1 MMNPMNHMA
10 THFPGD
16 MGGYGQHH
24 TGPGPGSPA
33 QQQAHGAG
41 GPVDGMNG
49 FRAMQQQQQQ
59 QQQQPAGPNAMFQ
72 GPAMESQQQRSMM
85 GSNAH
90 MAGGQV
96 VTNNMMNGSSMAL
109 GPGPMNG
116 MMNMQM
122 PPQQQQQQQQS
133 QMGAGGMQ
141 QQHMMQQQPQQH
153 MGVHMDGSNM
163 VGGGGGGP
171 VVGQQQQQGGNGQG
185 VRACAGCGGKIL
197 ERFLFHA
204 LDRFWHHGCLK
215 CSCCGARLADIGVSC
230 YTKAGMILCRAD
242 YVRLFGSSGACS
254 ACGQG
259 IPANE
264 LVMRVGGAGP
274 AGGPGGGGGGGP
286 NGIHPPSGGGG
297 NAAGGVYHVKCFA
310 CTKCQTQL
318 MPGDRYALIGGSLL
332 CEQDCHKMMKNNN
345 NNNNNNNN
353 ANNNNHA
360 GPGGGGAGVGGGG
373 GGGGGGVNQPPG
385 AGGPGATGTNAST
398 GGSGGGPV
406 RKGKVGRPRRSRD

>member
-1 MMNPMNHMA
+1 MPFSFELIVNVVSPIFLVLFLTDKFLLTDWLIDRRRIKEEEEQKKRQKMMNPMNHMA

-33 QQQAHGAG
+33 QQQQQQQQQPQHGGPG

-49 FRAMQQQQQQ
+49 FRGMQQQQQQ
-59 QQQQPAGPNAMFQ
+59 PTGPVGNPMFQPQGPPMESQQQ
-72 GPAMESQQQRSMM
+72 QQQRSMM

-96 VTNNMMNGSSMAL
+96 VTNNMMNGSSMSL

-122 PPQQQQQQQQS
+122 PPQQQQQQQPQ
-133 QMGAGGMQ
+133 QQLGPGVMQQ
-141 QQHMMQQQPQQH
+141 QQHMMQQQQQQPPQQQH

-163 VGGGGGGP
+163 VGGGPG
-171 VVGQQQQQGGNGQG
+171 VVGGQQQGGNGQG

-242 YVRLFGSSGACS
+242 YVR
-254 ACGQG
+254 
-259 IPANE
+259 
-264 LVMRVGGAGP
+264 
-274 AGGPGGGGGGGP
+274 
-286 NGIHPPSGGGG
+286 
-297 NAAGGVYHVKCFA
+297 
-310 CTKCQTQL
+310 
-318 MPGDRYALIGGSLL
+318 
-332 CEQDCHKMMKNNN
+332 
-345 NNNNNNNN
+345 
-353 ANNNNHA
+353 
-360 GPGGGGAGVGGGG
+360 
-373 GGGGGGVNQPPG
+373 
-385 AGGPGATGTNAST
+385 
-398 GGSGGGPV
+398 
-406 RKGKVGRPRRSRD
+406 